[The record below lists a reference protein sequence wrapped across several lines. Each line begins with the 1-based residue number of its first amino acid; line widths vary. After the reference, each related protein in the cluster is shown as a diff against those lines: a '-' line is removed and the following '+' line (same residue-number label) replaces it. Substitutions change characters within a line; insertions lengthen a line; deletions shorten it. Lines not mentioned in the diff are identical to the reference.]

1 MICCVGNNR
10 TSQKMEA
17 SVPPQLF
24 DYFLVLDFEATCEEN
39 KELTPQVMNVERFCK
54 KMETTNF
61 IPRGFD
67 FLS

>member
-39 KELTPQVMNVERFCK
+39 KELTPQVMNVER
-54 KMETTNF
+54 
-61 IPRGFD
+61 
-67 FLS
+67 